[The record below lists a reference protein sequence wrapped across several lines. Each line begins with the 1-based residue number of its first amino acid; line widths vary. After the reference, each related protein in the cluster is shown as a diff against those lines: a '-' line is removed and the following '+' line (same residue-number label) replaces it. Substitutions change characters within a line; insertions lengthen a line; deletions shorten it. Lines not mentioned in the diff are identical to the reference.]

1 VSPEKRSEASLFP
14 EEKTPPFPAE
24 EAILAY
30 LAQTLSITKT
40 LKRFPALTPR
50 KLQEIL
56 ERCALLAGKGKE
68 DSATLPALQK
78 NGEFSIHTD
87 GASRGNPGEAGV
99 GIVIADDRGKTVKE
113 IKQYLGMTTNNVAEY
128 RAVIV
133 ALEKAFALGA
143 ESVII
148 NMDSE
153 LVARQITGDY
163 KVREA
168 HLKSLHREV
177 LDLLK
182 KFSKHRIRHIP
193 REQNRRADQLANEA
207 IDQRVQG
214 QEK

>member
-1 VSPEKRSEASLFP
+1 MSPEKRTDASLFP
-14 EEKTPPFPAE
+14 EEKKPPLPAE
-24 EAILAY
+24 ETVIAY

-40 LKRFPALTPR
+40 LKRFPSLNPK

-56 ERCALLAGKGKE
+56 ERSALCVAKE
-68 DSATLPALQK
+68 RKDCPSPRAPRR

-87 GASRGNPGEAGV
+87 GASRGNPGEAGA
-99 GIVIADDRGKTVKE
+99 GIVIADDRGVTIKE
-113 IKQYLGMTTNNVAEY
+113 IKQYLGMATNNVAEY

-133 ALEKAFALGA
+133 ALERAFALGA

-148 NMDSE
+148 HMDSE
-153 LVARQITGDY
+153 LVARQIMGDY

-168 HLKSLHREV
+168 HLKPLHRQV

-182 KFSKHRIRHIP
+182 NFSNHRVRYVP

-207 IDQRVQG
+207 IDQKIQD
-214 QEK
+214 